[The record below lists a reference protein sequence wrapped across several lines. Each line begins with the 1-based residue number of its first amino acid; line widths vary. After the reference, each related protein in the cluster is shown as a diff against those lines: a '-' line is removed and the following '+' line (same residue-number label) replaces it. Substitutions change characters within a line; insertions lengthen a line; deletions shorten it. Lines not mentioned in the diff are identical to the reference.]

1 MSGGFVREGQLSVI
15 GVRLS
20 ARWAGIGRVEPM
32 TGNRLRKAVFVA
44 VVLKSSKEIEKMR
57 RAGQIVREVLELVR
71 SLVKPGAT
79 TFDLEKAAD
88 ERLKELGVKAAFK
101 GYHGFPCVLCTSV
114 NSEVV
119 HGIPSPKRVLKQ
131 GDIVSVDFGVVVDGY
146 YGDSAITVP
155 VGAIDAKA
163 ARLLKAT
170 EESLK
175 AGIAAVRPGA
185 TLGDVGAAVQ
195 GVVEREGF
203 SVVRDFVGHGIG
215 SQMHED
221 PQVPNFGQAGQ
232 GMKLKAGMVI
242 AIEPMV
248 NAGRPDVMVL
258 DDGWTAVAK
267 DGSMSAHFEHTVAV
281 TADGA
286 RILTE

>member
-1 MSGGFVREGQLSVI
+1 M
-15 GVRLS
+15 
-20 ARWAGIGRVEPM
+20 
-32 TGNRLRKAVFVA
+32 AVL
-44 VVLKSSKEIEKMR
+44 LKSSKEIEKMHQ
-57 RAGQIVREVLELVR
+57 AGQIVREVLELVR
-71 SLVKPGAT
+71 SHVKPGAT
-79 TFDLEKAAD
+79 TYDLEKAA
-88 ERLKELGVKAAFK
+88 EARLKTLGVKAAFK

-119 HGIPSPKRVLKQ
+119 HGIPSPKRVLRE

-146 YGDSAITVP
+146 YGDAAITVP

-170 EESLK
+170 EASLR
-175 AGIAAVRPGA
+175 AGIAVVRPGA

-195 GVVEREGF
+195 GVVEGEGF

-215 SQMHED
+215 VHMHED
-221 PQVPNFGQAGQ
+221 PQVPNFGEAGQ
-232 GMKLKAGMVI
+232 GMKLKAGMVL

-248 NAGRPDVMVL
+248 NAGKPDVRVL
-258 DDGWTAVAK
+258 DDGWTAVST

-281 TADGA
+281 TKDGV